1 MLRLFIACG
10 ARLDQRPGNGW
21 ATILIAAEAGNSEV
35 IRILS
40 EAGCVLDSAK
50 GDDLAMAWIS
60 AKATVDVRRALAT
73 VDFVNRTPDSEAAC
87 IREVTSQSGHQGM
100 MSMAHRGDITSLRAV
115 IAAGADVEELL
126 PEVQLTPVFGAAMSG
141 NMETLVFLVEEC
153 GANVGHI
160 SAQGS
165 VVIAIAAAIGN
176 LDVFFYLVGKMP
188 PALLDYA
195 DDHGTC
201 HHCAATAAAL
211 LLLLL
216 LLVLLLPLP
225 HSPRL
230 AGTTPL
236 HVAASSGQ
244 TEIVLH
250 LARLGC
256 DIAHRD
262 SNFMTPITLAR
273 SNNHHETARLLSD
286 IESAGGWRMYVAAR
300 RMAYVRIRHEVSR
313 TYKKLPKKKQLLK
326 LRALYHFVFGRNL
339 EGDEPM
345 AVLPDALFR
354 EVCKWLVT

>member
-21 ATILIAAEAGNSEV
+21 AAILIAAKAGNSEV

-40 EAGCVLDSAK
+40 GAGCVLDSAK

-60 AKATVDVRRALAT
+60 AQAKVDVRRALAT

-115 IAAGADVEELL
+115 MAAGADVEELL

-160 SAQGS
+160 AAHGS
-165 VVIAIAAAIGN
+165 VVLTMAAATGN

-195 DDHGTC
+195 DDHGTHVSLC
-201 HHCAATAAAL
+201 ALLQLLLYYYYYYSSYYYHYLTHPASQVRRHSTQRPVAGKPRSSSTSLGWAAT
-211 LLLLL
+211 
-216 LLVLLLPLP
+216 
-225 HSPRL
+225 SP
-230 AGTTPL
+230 
-236 HVAASSGQ
+236 
-244 TEIVLH
+244 
-250 LARLGC
+250 
-256 DIAHRD
+256 
-262 SNFMTPITLAR
+262 
-273 SNNHHETARLLSD
+273 TAT
-286 IESAGGWRMYVAAR
+286 
-300 RMAYVRIRHEVSR
+300 R
-313 TYKKLPKKKQLLK
+313 TS
-326 LRALYHFVFGRNL
+326 
-339 EGDEPM
+339 
-345 AVLPDALFR
+345 
-354 EVCKWLVT
+354 